1 MTEEILDDLYECIID
16 GDKQEAPIQVQKAL
30 DGKMAPD
37 VILNDGMISAMK
49 EVGSLF
55 EAGEFFVPEMLI
67 AARAM
72 QAGLNVLRPILVGSG
87 TVQSAGTVVIGTVK
101 GDIHDI
107 GKNLVVMMMEGAG
120 FEVIDLG
127 INQSAED
134 FVTAVEQHK
143 PNVLGMSA
151 MLTTTMPYMRVVIE
165 TLKEKGLR
173 DDLVI
178 MIGGAPI
185 DASFAEHVEADAY
198 CKSAGL
204 ASEMAK
210 KLMQIKAG
218 TA

>member
-1 MTEEILDDLYECIID
+1 MKEEILDELYECIID
-16 GDKQEAPIQVQKAL
+16 GDKQETPIQVQKAL
-30 DGKMAPD
+30 DIALPPD
-37 VILNDGMISAMK
+37 VILNDGMISAMS

-55 EAGEFFVPEMLI
+55 EAGEYFVPEMLV

-72 QAGLNVLRPILVGSG
+72 QAGLDVLRPILVGSK

-120 FEVIDLG
+120 FEMIDLG
-127 INQSAED
+127 INQSADD
-134 FVTAVEQHK
+134 FVAAVEKYK

-151 MLTTTMPYMRVVIE
+151 MLTTTMPYMKVVIE

-173 DDLVI
+173 DNLVI
-178 MIGGAPI
+178 LVGGAPI
-185 DASFAEHVEADAY
+185 DEAFAEHVEADAY
-198 CKSAGL
+198 CKSAAL

-210 KLMQIKAG
+210 ALMALKAG
-218 TA
+218 NV